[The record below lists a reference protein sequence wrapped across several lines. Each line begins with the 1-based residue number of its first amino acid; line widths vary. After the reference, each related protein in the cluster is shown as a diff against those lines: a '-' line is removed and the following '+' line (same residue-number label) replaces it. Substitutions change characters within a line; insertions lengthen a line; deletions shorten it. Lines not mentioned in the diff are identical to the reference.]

1 MPNHGIAIWD
11 RRDIKSQIL
20 EPQCRR
26 FTKIFVIIDKL
37 SGAADLYGPAPQSSF
52 DEARPS
58 DRKFQRVIAEENLAT
73 IASRMEREIRFD
85 PDLWIVAVEDRDG
98 RTFFETI

>member
-1 MPNHGIAIWD
+1 MRRCYSEGAIATVE
-11 RRDIKSQIL
+11 RRGAEDAGV
-20 EPQCRR
+20 
-26 FTKIFVIIDKL
+26 IFVIIDKL